1 MRPESQDC
9 TETKQICRREWRIVR
24 HKEQYLRCCAA
35 FQSSQT
41 DQGQF
46 DQAALWQFC
55 VRECVPAVINWAVDF
70 DSSGSPALPCQQ
82 CGPNTIL
89 HPKSLPWC
97 KPPLPVK
104 YLWLPCHS
112 WSGLR
117 FNPCM
122 QSADILGQ
130 PCAEKEVLYHLII
143 LFNEHEFQDFTL
155 CRPKIGTGKL
165 QANLRGSVQP
175 YLMSW

>member
-1 MRPESQDC
+1 MLCCIPVFTDRSGSIWPSGAIGSFVSENASQ
-9 TETKQICRREWRIVR
+9 
-24 HKEQYLRCCAA
+24 
-35 FQSSQT
+35 QSSI
-41 DQGQF
+41 GQLTLTVVGP
-46 DQAALWQFC
+46 QPYPANNAAPILFC
-55 VRECVPAVINWAVDF
+55 IPNLYLDASPHYQWNICGSLATLEVD
-70 DSSGSPALPCQQ
+70 C
-82 CGPNTIL
+82 I
-89 HPKSLPWC
+89 
-97 KPPLPVK
+97 
-104 YLWLPCHS
+104 
-112 WSGLR
+112 